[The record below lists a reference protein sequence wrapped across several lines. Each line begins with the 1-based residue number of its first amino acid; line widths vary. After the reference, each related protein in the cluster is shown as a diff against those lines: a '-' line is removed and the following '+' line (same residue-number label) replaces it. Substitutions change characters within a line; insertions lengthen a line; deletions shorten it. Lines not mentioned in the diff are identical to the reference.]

1 MCLFISKLRTILAA
15 SILAT
20 TLATPAQAWYSYSP
34 SWGAAMNAGLA
45 MLAAEN
51 PSQYAGVYTR
61 RSDGRWIYSWSV
73 SGWWGS
79 ASGII
84 DLTAYT
90 CSRFL
95 FRDLTPTLNDRI
107 REAAME
113 RVMSETYVRE
123 GLRDECLEGDIPVD
137 YTGPL
142 PSPQGQ
148 GIAYISEYS
157 KSRELDLAASLL
169 PRSIAEFSPR
179 LRFVTEDG
187 HFAFSMQRFGL
198 TMEHKFVG
206 DSGIT
211 SLQFNRKFG
220 KNKQHIFQLN
230 GELDRS
236 HTDLNL
242 SDYGLGTLYLDPQY
256 SVNARVQF
264 RW

>member
-1 MCLFISKLRTILAA
+1 MQMRA
-15 SILAT
+15 SLVDDCA
-20 TLATPAQAWYSYSP
+20 
-34 SWGAAMNAGLA
+34 
-45 MLAAEN
+45 
-51 PSQYAGVYTR
+51 
-61 RSDGRWIYSWSV
+61 D
-73 SGWWGS
+73 
-79 ASGII
+79 
-84 DLTAYT
+84 
-90 CSRFL
+90 
-95 FRDLTPTLNDRI
+95 
-107 REAAME
+107 
-113 RVMSETYVRE
+113 
-123 GLRDECLEGDIPVD
+123 GDIPVN
-137 YTGPL
+137 YNGG
-142 PSPQGQ
+142 SIGQ

-220 KNKQHIFQLN
+220 KNKQHLFQLN